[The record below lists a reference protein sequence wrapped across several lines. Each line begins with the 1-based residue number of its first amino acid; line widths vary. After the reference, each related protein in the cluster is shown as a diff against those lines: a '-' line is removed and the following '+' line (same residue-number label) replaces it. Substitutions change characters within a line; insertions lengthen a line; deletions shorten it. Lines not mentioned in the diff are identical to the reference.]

1 MFIWLSYLEHILEGR
16 RLITSPESLYLI
28 YLAIFLGFAM
38 AWGVGAND
46 VANAMG
52 TSVGAKVLNIKQA
65 IILAAVFEVAGALL
79 ASNEVTSTISKGL
92 VDLSGIENSDLI
104 TVIGMIASLGASATW
119 LLTATKFGWP
129 VSTTHC
135 IIGAIL
141 GFGCYVAGFHH
152 VHWDIL
158 VSIVLSW
165 VLTPFIAA
173 LISAAIFYSVKTL
186 IINKANPVIYAKR
199 YIPIYFFLVSWI
211 IAQIAF
217 GQGIV
222 FLGVKWNFVQ
232 SIFWTLVISL
242 AFTFIGYK
250 FVSST
255 EEVDLKNHKDYL
267 MAYRSVERMFGVL
280 AIFTASAM
288 AFAHGGNDVA
298 NAIGPLSRVITI
310 LSDESLHDHPRWVTV
325 VGALG
330 VVTGLSMYGYKIIET
345 IGTKITSLTPI
356 RGFSAQFATAFTVI
370 CATVFGMPVSTTHT
384 LVGAVL
390 GVGLMGGIG
399 TIDLRVVRGIFSSW
413 FVTLPVG
420 AALSIL
426 YFEIIKFF
434 VLGL

>member
-1 MFIWLSYLEHILEGR
+1 MIAS
-16 RLITSPESLYLI
+16 SESI
-28 YLAIFLGFAM
+28 YLVYLAVFLGFTM

-65 IILAAVFEVAGALL
+65 IILAAIFEVAGALL

-92 VDLSGIENSDLI
+92 VDFKDVANADMMI
-104 TVIGMIASLGASATW
+104 VIGMIASLAASATW
-119 LLTATKFGWP
+119 LLTATRFGWP

-141 GFGCYVAGFHH
+141 GFGCFVAGVHQ

-158 VSIVLSW
+158 SSIIASW
-165 VLTPFIAA
+165 FLTPFIAA
-173 LISAAIFYSVKTL
+173 IISATIFYSVKVL
-186 IINKANPVIYAKR
+186 IINQSNPVKYAKR
-199 YIPIYFFLVSWI
+199 YIPLYFFMVSWI
-211 IAQIAF
+211 IVQIAF

-222 FLGVKWNFVQ
+222 FLGVTWTSLQ
-232 SIFWTLVISL
+232 SIFWTFITSL
-242 AFTFIGYK
+242 ILTFVGHRY
-250 FVSST
+250 VSNV
-255 EEVDLKNHKDYL
+255 EHGNLKNHKDYL

-298 NAIGPLSRVITI
+298 NAIGPLSRVVTI
-310 LSDESLHDHPRWVTV
+310 LNNESLHDHPRWVTV
-325 VGALG
+325 VGAFG

-356 RGFSAQFATAFTVI
+356 RGFSAQFATALTVI
-370 CATVFGMPVSTTHT
+370 CATVFGLPVSTTHT

-420 AALSIL
+420 ASLAIL
-426 YFEIIKFF
+426 YFQIIHFF
-434 VLGL
+434 VLGA

>member
-1 MFIWLSYLEHILEGR
+1 MIASSESVYLV
-16 RLITSPESLYLI
+16 
-28 YLAIFLGFAM
+28 YLAIFLGFTM

-65 IILAAVFEVAGALL
+65 IILAAIFEVAGALL

-92 VDLSGIENSDLI
+92 VDFKDVANADMMI
-104 TVIGMIASLGASATW
+104 VIGMIASLAASATW
-119 LLTATKFGWP
+119 LLTATRFGWP

-141 GFGCYVAGFHH
+141 GFGCFVAGVDQ

-158 VSIVLSW
+158 SSIIASW
-165 VLTPFIAA
+165 FLTPFIAA
-173 LISAAIFYSVKTL
+173 IISATIFYSVKVL
-186 IINKANPVIYAKR
+186 IINQSNPVKYAKR
-199 YIPIYFFLVSWI
+199 YIPLYFFMVSWI
-211 IAQIAF
+211 IVQIAF

-222 FLGVKWNFVQ
+222 FLGVTWTSLQ
-232 SIFWTLVISL
+232 SMFWTFITSL
-242 AFTFIGYK
+242 LLTFVGHRY
-250 FVSST
+250 VSNV
-255 EEVDLKNHKDYL
+255 EHGNLKNHKDYL

-298 NAIGPLSRVITI
+298 NAIGPLSRVVTI
-310 LSDESLHDHPRWVTV
+310 LNNGSLHDHPRWVTV
-325 VGALG
+325 VGAFG

-356 RGFSAQFATAFTVI
+356 RGFSAQFATALTVI
-370 CATVFGMPVSTTHT
+370 CATVFGLPVSTTHT

-420 AALSIL
+420 ASLAIL
-426 YFEIIKFF
+426 YFQIIHFF
-434 VLGL
+434 VLGA

>member
-1 MFIWLSYLEHILEGR
+1 MIAG
-16 RLITSPESLYLI
+16 PESIYLV

-52 TSVGAKVLNIKQA
+52 TSVGAKVLNIRQA
-65 IILAAVFEVAGALL
+65 IILAAIFEVAGALL

-92 VDLSGIENSDLI
+92 VDFNGVDNADLMI
-104 TVIGMIASLGASATW
+104 VIGMIASLGASATW
-119 LLTATKFGWP
+119 LLTATRFGWP

-141 GFGCYVAGFHH
+141 GFGCFVAGIHN

-158 VSIVLSW
+158 ISIILSW
-165 VLTPFIAA
+165 LLTPFIAA
-173 LISAAIFYSVKTL
+173 IISASIFYSVKVL
-186 IINKANPVIYAKR
+186 IINKANPIIYAKR
-199 YIPIYFFLVSWI
+199 YIPLYFFLVSWI
-211 IAQIAF
+211 IVQIAF

-222 FLGVKWNFVQ
+222 FLGVKWNFIQ
-232 SIFWTLVISL
+232 SMLWILIISL
-242 AFTFIGYK
+242 SLTLLGYK
-250 FVSST
+250 FVSQA
-255 EEVDLKNHKDYL
+255 EEGDLKNHKDYL

-310 LSDESLHDHPRWVTV
+310 LNNESLHEHPRWVTV
-325 VGALG
+325 VGAMG

-413 FVTLPVG
+413 FITLPVG
-420 AALSIL
+420 ASLSIL

-434 VLGL
+434 VLNLGS

>member
-1 MFIWLSYLEHILEGR
+1 
-16 RLITSPESLYLI
+16 
-28 YLAIFLGFAM
+28 M

-65 IILAAVFEVAGALL
+65 IILAAIFEVAGALL

-92 VDLSGIENSDLI
+92 VDFNGIENADLLI
-104 TVIGMIASLGASATW
+104 VIGMIASLAASATW
-119 LLTATKFGWP
+119 LLTATWFGWP

-141 GFGCYVAGFHH
+141 GFGCFAAGFDS

-158 VSIVLSW
+158 SSIVLSW
-165 VLTPFIAA
+165 ILTPFIAA
-173 LISAAIFYSVKTL
+173 VVSASIFYSVKVF
-186 IINKANPVIYAKR
+186 IVNKPNPVIYAKR
-199 YIPIYFFLVSWI
+199 YIPIYFFMVSWV

-217 GQGIV
+217 GQGV
-222 FLGVKWNFVQ
+222 AFFGVKWNFYQ
-232 SIFWTLVISL
+232 SIFWTLATSL
-242 AFTFIGYK
+242 FFTFVGYK
-250 FVSST
+250 YVSKT
-255 EEVDLKNHKDYL
+255 QQGDLKNHKDYL

-310 LSDESLHDHPRWVTV
+310 LSNESLHEHPKWVTV
-325 VGALG
+325 VGAFG

-399 TIDLRVVRGIFSSW
+399 SIDLRVVRGIFSSW

-420 AALSIL
+420 AGLAIL

-434 VLGL
+434 VFGF